1 MEEGKQAI
9 TSLQRIGFLGETVV
23 VGEGTANPWML
34 VGQAS
39 LLLLVAFA
47 VDAAITAWRQGHRQ
61 RDA

>member
-9 TSLQRIGFLGETVV
+9 TSRQWIGFLGETVV

-47 VDAAITAWRQGHRQ
+47 VDAAITA
-61 RDA
+61 